1 MTKISIVIPALN
13 EEQGIGPVLQEIPIS
28 TLNQMGHETEILV
41 IDNGSTDR
49 TAQIAREHGA
59 IVIVQP
65 IRGYGNAYHAG
76 FANASGDIIA
86 TGDADLTYPFS
97 ILPQIIKKM
106 EEENLEFVNTD
117 RLTYLDNAAMS
128 FSHQVGNWMLT
139 HAIKMLFRW
148 PFKDSQ
154 SGMWVFKREIWP
166 NLDVRSSGM
175 PFSQELKIE
184 AYIRGFN
191 CAEVPILY
199 RTRVGKE
206 KLHTIKDG
214 IGNIFHLF
222 LKRLQR
228 EKQSNRYRTH
238 QDQRHQRPVGQS
250 APHDAPA
257 SEQPVSQLVAANGKK
272 SFDRAHSTRQKR

>member
-13 EEQGIGPVLQEIPIS
+13 EEKGIGPVLQEIPIS
-28 TLNQMGHETEILV
+28 TLNQMGYETEILV

-49 TAQIAREHGA
+49 TAQVAREHGA
-59 IVIVQP
+59 TVIVQP

-76 FANASGDIIA
+76 FANASGEIIA

-97 ILPQIIKKM
+97 ILPQLIKKM

-117 RLTYLDNAAMS
+117 RLTYLDNAVMS
-128 FSHQVGNWMLT
+128 FSHRVGNWILT
-139 HAIKMLFRW
+139 HSIKLLFKW

-154 SGMWVFKREIWP
+154 SGMWVFKREIWS

-214 IGNIFHLF
+214 IGNISHLF
-222 LKRLQR
+222 LKRLQGWN
-228 EKQSNRYRTH
+228 QSDRYRIH
-238 QDQRHQRPVGQS
+238 RIQLHQRQAAQS
-250 APHDAPA
+250 TSHDASA
-257 SEQPVSQLVAANGKK
+257 FEQPVSQLVSSRRKN
-272 SFDRAHSTRQKR
+272 RV